1 MGKQL
6 NRIKVQL
13 SNATEKETKRLMLG
27 IHEEL
32 VRTTPVDTGWARS
45 NWLLSVGRPIEKT
58 AGSKDLLDL
67 NAGGAGVGKILGWK
81 FTQGP
86 AYDTN
91 NVPYIQKLNGGSSKQ
106 APKNFVSLAIQ
117 KQVAISN
124 RKKLG

>member
-6 NRIKVQL
+6 DKIKVQL
-13 SNATEKETKRLMLG
+13 SNATEKEAKRLVLG

-32 VRTTPVDTGWARS
+32 ARTTPVDTGWARS
-45 NWLLSVGRPIEKT
+45 NWLLSVGAPIEKT
-58 AGSKDLLDL
+58 AGSKELIDL
-67 NAGGAGVGKILGWK
+67 NAGGVGVGKILGWK

-91 NVPYIQKLNGGSSKQ
+91 NVPYIRKLNGGSSKQ
-106 APKNFVSLAIQ
+106 AAKNFVSLAIQ

>member
-6 NRIKVQL
+6 NKIKIQL
-13 SNATEKETKRLMLG
+13 EDATEKEAKRLMLG

-45 NWLLSVGRPIEKT
+45 NWLLSVGKSIKET
-58 AGSKDLLDL
+58 AGSKKILDL
-67 NAGGAGVGKILGWK
+67 NSVNAGVGKILGWK

-106 APKNFVSLAIQ
+106 TAKNFVNLAVQ